1 MLDQIKDIDGDM
13 LMDCP
18 LCKETLPSGMIDVDS
33 DCGWCWDCID
43 SGKLE
48 NHLKRLDSL
57 RALLNAHDWR
67 YQYADDYNAFMR
79 GRASWGRIAHL
90 GAQLGDDGRAI
101 IEQYRERYSPHYTP
115 PKEGKR

>member
-1 MLDQIKDIDGDM
+1 MGRALCYQVRSRAGRKPNMEKDCRMLDQIKDIDGDM

-48 NHLKRLDSL
+48 NHLKRLD
-57 RALLNAHDWR
+57 AL
-67 YQYADDYNAFMR
+67 
-79 GRASWGRIAHL
+79 
-90 GAQLGDDGRAI
+90 
-101 IEQYRERYSPHYTP
+101 
-115 PKEGKR
+115 